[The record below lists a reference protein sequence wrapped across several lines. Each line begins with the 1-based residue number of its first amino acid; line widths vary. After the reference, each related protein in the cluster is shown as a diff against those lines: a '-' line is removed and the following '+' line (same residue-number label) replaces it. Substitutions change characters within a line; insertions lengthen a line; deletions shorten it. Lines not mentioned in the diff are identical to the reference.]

1 MLSLCHHRFH
11 VHAQKMVSSR
21 KGNLFPNRCI
31 VTHACG
37 QMDIEKH
44 RKAFCDNVFFCCWV
58 GIKCRSLFRWC
69 IYVLMSKSILSF
81 FIRRLIWFVDTY
93 FLCSWF
99 SSTIFL
105 LRYIFYKKCSIG
117 KRIFYSFNRQKFHDI
132 FWWKNLVQFWLKK
145 DTVQAL
151 NVSLSL
157 FTFPIWEMSFEK
169 VANNSTTTTT
179 TAAVTTSTPSEWVKG
194 LNLSLTHTHFHLS
207 YLTMFIAA
215 NPRDDKLQKHHI
227 EKFSLWEY

>member
-1 MLSLCHHRFH
+1 MVYLCTY
-11 VHAQKMVSSR
+11 VQI
-21 KGNLFPNRCI
+21 NLVIFYPKVNLI
-31 VTHACG
+31 CG
-37 QMDIEKH
+37 YI
-44 RKAFCDNVFFCCWV
+44 FFVLLIIFYYFFCFDIIFIINLLSENV
-58 GIKCRSLFRWC
+58 SF
-69 IYVLMSKSILSF
+69 ILSIDKNF
-81 FIRRLIWFVDTY
+81 TTSLI
-93 FLCSWF
+93 
-99 SSTIFL
+99 
-105 LRYIFYKKCSIG
+105 
-117 KRIFYSFNRQKFHDI
+117 
-132 FWWKNLVQFWLKK
+132 WWKNLVQFWLKK